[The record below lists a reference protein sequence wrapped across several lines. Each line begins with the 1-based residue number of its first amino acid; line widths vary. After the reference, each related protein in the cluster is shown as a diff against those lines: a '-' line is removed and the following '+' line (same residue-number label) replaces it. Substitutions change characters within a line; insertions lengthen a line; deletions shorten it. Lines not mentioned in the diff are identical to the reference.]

1 MGNLVEELRFNLNF
15 LFQNFINFASTTFM
29 FKVNEKSLYLE
40 MENGR
45 VMFHDIFGA
54 EQFEIEERNYRD
66 FLT

>member
-45 VMFHDIFGA
+45 VIFHNI
-54 EQFEIEERNYRD
+54 
-66 FLT
+66 